1 MICFGSS
8 FGPLLHHSV
17 SDWLPV
23 LCPILHDNVQW
34 NHQLRAVFDLFDA
47 DGSGMLDEE
56 ELADAMVV
64 LGLGVD
70 TDVGN
75 QRKEARRL
83 MERVD
88 SDNSR
93 TVDFEE
99 FQSLMQES
107 IALYIESLI
116 KKPQRWTSTKS
127 QAWIC
132 VDHCFLH
139 NGRVSCYVQGFGFLA
154 DIREKWVWR
163 AQADLQQS
171 DRQKIEAAG
180 GKCVKHSLHFQKLT
194 WLFIKFSCKNIHI
207 HNRICG
213 QAGVQCMRF
222 SSPMT
227 LSSLHLDLSMASQ
240 WIDCSMLEAAVGWVK

>member
-1 MICFGSS
+1 M
-8 FGPLLHHSV
+8 
-17 SDWLPV
+17 
-23 LCPILHDNVQW
+23 
-34 NHQLRAVFDLFDA
+34 FDLFDA

-75 QRKEARRL
+75 QRKEVRRL

-116 KKPQRWTSTKS
+116 KKPQR
-127 QAWIC
+127 
-132 VDHCFLH
+132 
-139 NGRVSCYVQGFGFLA
+139 
-154 DIREKWVWR
+154 
-163 AQADLQQS
+163 
-171 DRQKIEAAG
+171 
-180 GKCVKHSLHFQKLT
+180 
-194 WLFIKFSCKNIHI
+194 
-207 HNRICG
+207 
-213 QAGVQCMRF
+213 
-222 SSPMT
+222 
-227 LSSLHLDLSMASQ
+227 
-240 WIDCSMLEAAVGWVK
+240 

>member
-1 MICFGSS
+1 M
-8 FGPLLHHSV
+8 
-17 SDWLPV
+17 
-23 LCPILHDNVQW
+23 
-34 NHQLRAVFDLFDA
+34 FDLFDA

-107 IALYIESLI
+107 IALYIENLI
-116 KKPQRWTSTKS
+116 QKPQRM
-127 QAWIC
+127 
-132 VDHCFLH
+132 DMNEH
-139 NGRVSCYVQGFGFLA
+139 
-154 DIREKWVWR
+154 
-163 AQADLQQS
+163 
-171 DRQKIEAAG
+171 
-180 GKCVKHSLHFQKLT
+180 
-194 WLFIKFSCKNIHI
+194 
-207 HNRICG
+207 
-213 QAGVQCMRF
+213 
-222 SSPMT
+222 
-227 LSSLHLDLSMASQ
+227 
-240 WIDCSMLEAAVGWVK
+240 

>member
-1 MICFGSS
+1 M
-8 FGPLLHHSV
+8 
-17 SDWLPV
+17 
-23 LCPILHDNVQW
+23 
-34 NHQLRAVFDLFDA
+34 FDLFDA

-116 KKPQRWTSTKS
+116 KKPQR
-127 QAWIC
+127 
-132 VDHCFLH
+132 
-139 NGRVSCYVQGFGFLA
+139 
-154 DIREKWVWR
+154 
-163 AQADLQQS
+163 
-171 DRQKIEAAG
+171 
-180 GKCVKHSLHFQKLT
+180 
-194 WLFIKFSCKNIHI
+194 
-207 HNRICG
+207 
-213 QAGVQCMRF
+213 
-222 SSPMT
+222 
-227 LSSLHLDLSMASQ
+227 
-240 WIDCSMLEAAVGWVK
+240 